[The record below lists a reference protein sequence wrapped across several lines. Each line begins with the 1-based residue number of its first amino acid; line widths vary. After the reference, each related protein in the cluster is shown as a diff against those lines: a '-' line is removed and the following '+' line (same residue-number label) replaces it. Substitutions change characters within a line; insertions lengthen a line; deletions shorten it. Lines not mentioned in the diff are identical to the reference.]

1 MELVVR
7 TQKELSKKFIQYAAK
22 RSRTLSKTLR
32 IIIRN
37 KDAEA
42 VHEFRKAT
50 RDLQCLIDACRVRR
64 STRRAK
70 RIRSHLQSWRHG
82 LSDWRDSDV
91 MIKLVEQAQRKAHHL
106 YERKAWP
113 AIAEKTVKTRQR
125 ALKQFR
131 KNADLL
137 PNIRKLRTKIKELV
151 KSRAKTEHLAD
162 NLAQLLQ
169 QAWQK
174 LSVAI
179 DEFERV
185 PEVANLHAVRIKTK
199 SLRYA
204 LDLRQRFYPN
214 RKLEDSSALL
224 KEIQDRIGAWH
235 DELMLSELVRSTLS
249 NFQPISDPN
258 AAKITEGIKEREIA
272 MAESARHY
280 LLAMQ
285 ETEQYKRLRRV
296 ISAAI
301 YATSKDEDAEAAAH
315 QNAIGP
321 SN

>member
-1 MELVVR
+1 MR
-7 TQKELSKKFIQYAAK
+7 TQKELSKELIRYAAK

-32 IIIRN
+32 IIIRT

-42 VHEFRKAT
+42 VHDFRKAT
-50 RDLQCLIDACRVRR
+50 RDLQCLIDTCRVTR

-70 RIRSHLQSWRHG
+70 RIRSELQSWRHG
-82 LSDWRDSDV
+82 LSAWRDSDV

-113 AIAEKTVKTRQR
+113 AIAEKTAQQRQR
-125 ALKQFR
+125 ASKKFL
-131 KNADLL
+131 KNADLRTM
-137 PNIRKLRTKIKELV
+137 RKLRTKIKEVV
-151 KSRAKTEHLAD
+151 KRRAKIEPMAD
-162 NLAQLLQ
+162 NLAQLLR

-174 LSVAI
+174 LNVAI

-214 RKLEDSSALL
+214 RKLEDSSAML
-224 KEIQDRIGAWH
+224 KDIQDRIGAWH

-249 NFQPISDPN
+249 ESHAVSDPS
-258 AAKITEGIKEREIA
+258 AAKIIEGIKEREIA
-272 MAESARHY
+272 MAESARRY
-280 LLAMQ
+280 LLTIQ

-301 YATSKDEDAEAAAH
+301 YATSNDDDAEEAAH
-315 QNAIGP
+315 QSATGP
-321 SN
+321 VN